1 MIQIQNLSYLRNDD
15 VILDQVNLEIKQG
28 EQWIILGR
36 NGAGKTSLINMIYG
50 YSWPTSGIIKVFGIE
65 YGSEPLRQIQ
75 EEIGI
80 LQSNQQSN
88 LLQRNLT
95 SLEIIISGLHSNLGI
110 YREITEIEISSAKK
124 LLEEQSLLHLSER
137 NFQILSSREKSKI
150 LLLRS
155 IIRKPKILILDE
167 PTSSLDL
174 KACYEFF
181 NLLQSII
188 EKYKITCVQIV
199 HRLEDIPKYF
209 THIAMMKQG
218 RIVQS
223 GLIDSILNLKNLS
236 SLYELP
242 EDWFQSFQMFNSWK
256 H

>member
-124 LLEEQSLLHLSER
+124 LLEEHSLLNLSER
-137 NFQILSSREKSKI
+137 NFQILSSGEKSKI

>member
-1 MIQIQNLSYLRNDD
+1 MIHIQNLSYLRNDD

-124 LLEEQSLLHLSER
+124 LLEEHSLLHLSER
-137 NFQILSSREKSKI
+137 NFQILSSGEKSKI